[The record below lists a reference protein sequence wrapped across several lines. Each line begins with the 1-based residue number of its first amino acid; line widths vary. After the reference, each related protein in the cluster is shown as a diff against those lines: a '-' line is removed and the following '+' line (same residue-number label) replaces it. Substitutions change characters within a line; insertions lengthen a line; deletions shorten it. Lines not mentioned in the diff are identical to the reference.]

1 MLCIVLL
8 IYKTLH
14 PSDLSWQKY
23 PNKLGTSYSFN
34 SYNFVHYS
42 GSGMDFLLDKSLF
55 YTQRKQESVT
65 GDDMSFIVDLQSGS
79 ELAYAKLLDEYQQI
93 IFATCY
99 KFLLDTS
106 MAEDIAQEVFIEIFH
121 SIKKFRAECRLSTW
135 IYRITVSR
143 CLDELRRRKR
153 RQKFFKFIS
162 EAGWNLLSDTCDS
175 ALRPDQQ
182 IENEEGIQRILNA
195 MSRLPDHQRIAY
207 TLSHIQGYTH
217 FEISEILEIS
227 IQASESIVKRARA
240 KLQVYL
246 R

>member
-1 MLCIVLL
+1 
-8 IYKTLH
+8 
-14 PSDLSWQKY
+14 
-23 PNKLGTSYSFN
+23 
-34 SYNFVHYS
+34 
-42 GSGMDFLLDKSLF
+42 MDFLLDKSLF

-65 GDDMSFIVDLQSGS
+65 GDDLSFIVDLQSGN

-93 IFATCY
+93 IFSTCY
-99 KFLLDTS
+99 KFLLDSS

-162 EAGWNLLSDTCDS
+162 EAGWNLLSDECDS

-182 IENEEGIQRILNA
+182 IENEEGIQRILYA

-217 FEISEILEIS
+217 LEISEILGIS
-227 IQASESIVKRARA
+227 TQASESLVKRARA